1 MMCRPILRALGG
13 AALLSQLLVATG
25 SRADEFDAVQ
35 IETVPVAEGI
45 HMLVGRGG
53 NIGVVSGD
61 GGVLLIDD
69 QYAPLTEKIRT
80 AVRAIDGNPIRFVI
94 NTHWHGDHTG
104 GNENLA
110 RTGTAVVAH
119 ENVRTRMSAE
129 QVMSAFDRQ
138 VPPAPGDALPVL
150 TFPETVS
157 FHLAGIRI
165 RVEHVPNAHTDGDSI
180 VWFEGR
186 DVVHMGDV
194 YVNGFYP
201 FVDID
206 AGGSLAG
213 IIAAADEALARLAPG
228 ARVIPGHGPLSNPD
242 ELRAFRDVLNAVKTR
257 IETAIAQGKSED
269 EVVAM
274 APTAEFDAVWG
285 DGFLKPELF
294 VRIVY
299 RDLARSAGP

>member
-1 MMCRPILRALGG
+1 MMRRPTLRALCG
-13 AALLSQLLVATG
+13 AALLSLWLTG
-25 SRADEFDAVQ
+25 ADTGADEFDAVQ
-35 IETVPVAEGI
+35 IETVSVAEGI

-61 GGVLLIDD
+61 GGVLLVDD
-69 QYAPLTEKIRT
+69 QYAPLTEKIRA
-80 AVRAIDGNPIRFVI
+80 AVRAIDGDPIRFVI

-110 RTGTAVVAH
+110 HTGTAVVAH
-119 ENVRTRMSAE
+119 ENVRTRMSVE
-129 QVMSAFDRQ
+129 QVMSAFDRK

-165 RVEHVPNAHTDGDSI
+165 RVEHVPHAHTDGDSI

-186 DVVHMGDV
+186 NAVHMGDV

-213 IIAAADEALARLAPG
+213 IIAAADGALARLAPD
-228 ARVIPGHGPLSNPD
+228 ARVIPGHGPLSNPE
-242 ELRAFRDVLNAVKTR
+242 ELRASRDMLTAVKAR
-257 IETAIAQGKSED
+257 IEAAIAQGKSED

-274 APTAEFDAVWG
+274 APTAEFDAAWG

-299 RDLARSAGP
+299 RDLARSAAP